1 MLTLQFV
8 PYAEIEHL
16 DSDERIQKLLSIVK
30 GDKVVLMQGRLR
42 PEEETLLIQQTMQEI
57 AESFT
62 GVEICTIYPEEKDL
76 QFMHR
81 IKKGIV
87 KTLVGHRDG
96 MTIIGPASIIK
107 EIKRDFNKIQL
118 LTVIPPDRLHKRK
131 ARRSVRRSSQNSRK
145 SASRRRSVS
154 RRKSR
159 RR

>member
-62 GVEICTIYPEEKDL
+62 GVEICTI
-76 QFMHR
+76 
-81 IKKGIV
+81 
-87 KTLVGHRDG
+87 
-96 MTIIGPASIIK
+96 
-107 EIKRDFNKIQL
+107 
-118 LTVIPPDRLHKRK
+118 
-131 ARRSVRRSSQNSRK
+131 
-145 SASRRRSVS
+145 
-154 RRKSR
+154 
-159 RR
+159 